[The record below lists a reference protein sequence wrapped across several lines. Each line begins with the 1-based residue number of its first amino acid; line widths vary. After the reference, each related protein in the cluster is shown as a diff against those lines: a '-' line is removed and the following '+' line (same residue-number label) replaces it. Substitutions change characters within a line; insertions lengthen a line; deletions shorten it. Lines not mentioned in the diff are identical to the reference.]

1 MHNVRRYVAL
11 AQSRGGACFCTRG
24 AMQGYAVIT
33 LFSRWQ
39 KPWHRREP
47 PAAAGAACAARALN
61 VPLYQ
66 KVLAA
71 QKAMPYTDLLGTVA
85 AF

>member
-1 MHNVRRYVAL
+1 MTPTGAPGV
-11 AQSRGGACFCTRG
+11 SRGGLCR
-24 AMQGYAVIT
+24 M
-33 LFSRWQ
+33 
-39 KPWHRREP
+39 
-47 PAAAGAACAARALN
+47 ALN